1 MKFDRVAVLTKYVE
15 SVWIWVTH
23 LIQEWILSVSFIEGK
38 DGIDLCN
45 LLWQLITIALNN
57 YIEITILLLYVS
69 IYANL

>member
-23 LIQEWILSVSFIEGK
+23 LIQEWILGVSFTEGK

>member
-38 DGIDLCN
+38 DGIDLCK

>member
-23 LIQEWILSVSFIEGK
+23 LIQEWILGVSFIEGK

>member
-23 LIQEWILSVSFIEGK
+23 LIQEWILGVFFIEGK